1 MRQPGDSTEAARL
14 RVLVAEDDV
23 LLRAGIAGVLSDA
36 GCEVVAQAG
45 DAEDLL
51 RKGLAHRP
59 DVVVADVRM
68 PPRGEDDGLA
78 AAIEL
83 RRRLPGVGVLVLS
96 QYYEETLA
104 MELITE
110 HAEGVGY
117 LLKQRVA
124 DVTSFVDS
132 VRRVAAGGSA
142 LDPEIVALLLR
153 HRSAGGQLGE
163 LTLRERDVLAG
174 MAEGKSNQGIAE
186 DLVLSRKAVEKHV
199 TAIMQKLGIG
209 PTETGNRRVL
219 AVLAYLGADQQ

>member
-1 MRQPGDSTEAARL
+1 MTPRSETAEAGPL

-23 LLRAGIAGVLSDA
+23 LLREGIAGLLTEA

-45 DAEDLL
+45 DAEDLV

-59 DVVVADVRM
+59 EVVVADVRM
-68 PPRGEDDGLA
+68 PPRREDDGLA

-83 RRRLPGVGVLVLS
+83 RRQLPEVGVLVLS

-117 LLKQRVA
+117 LLKDRVA
-124 DVTSFVDS
+124 DVASFIDA

-153 HRSAGGQLGE
+153 HRGRSGQLDE
-163 LTLRERDVLAG
+163 LTPRERDVLAG

-186 DLVLSRKAVEKHV
+186 DLVLSQKAIEKHV
-199 TAIMQKLGIG
+199 TAIMHKLGIG
-209 PTETGNRRVL
+209 PSQTGNRRVL
-219 AVLAYLGADQQ
+219 AVLAYLRAGQQ